1 MKERS
6 VCPGYILCHSAFKE
20 DPAEVLLMPR
30 RCTVDSSVSARPSR
44 GQSGVSWWGGVGQAP
59 HFDHFTVLGETRS
72 HLHYPVSLYMLTVVD
87 DLIVPLPS
95 DRVHGAI
102 HE

>member
-1 MKERS
+1 ME
-6 VCPGYILCHSAFKE
+6 G
-20 DPAEVLLMPR
+20 PAEVLLMPR
-30 RCTVDSSVSARPSR
+30 RCPVDSSEFSFSKTIPRAKWSE
-44 GQSGVSWWGGVGQAP
+44 WWGGVGQAP

-72 HLHYPVSLYMLTVVD
+72 TFHYPVSLYILTVVD
-87 DLIVPLPS
+87 ELIVPLPS